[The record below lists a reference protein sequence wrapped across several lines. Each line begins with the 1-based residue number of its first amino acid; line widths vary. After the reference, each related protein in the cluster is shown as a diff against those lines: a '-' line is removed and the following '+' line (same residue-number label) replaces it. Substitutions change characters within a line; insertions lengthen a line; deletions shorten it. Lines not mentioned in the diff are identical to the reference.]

1 MIVPVRNREASLA
14 HQVAHL
20 LDLLPDLTPHF
31 EIVLVDD
38 ASTDLTIDVAADL
51 ARQFPQLRLIRHRE
65 PRGLKTAAK
74 TGVEWATGQTIFVL
88 DETVRPSAGDLR
100 RLWSL
105 RHDRAA
111 SGGKS
116 QAPGVLDP
124 SLLKR
129 LATWGQ
135 SLRSTATARTRGGL
149 QMVRRSDAASLKNR
163 RNDAASVAVAPSA
176 PKSLGRTDASHLPE
190 KPRQARN
197 FLRHLRD
204 VTIGD

>member
-14 HQVAHL
+14 LQVAHL
-20 LDLLPDLTPHF
+20 LDVLPDLTPQF

-38 ASTDLTIDVAADL
+38 ASTDLTLDVAADL

-65 PRGLKTAAK
+65 SRGLKTAAK
-74 TGVEWATGQTIFVL
+74 TGLERASGRTIFVL
-88 DETVRPSAGDLR
+88 EEAVRPSAAVLR

-105 RHDRAA
+105 RHEQPANA
-111 SGGKS
+111 SKS
-116 QAPGVLDP
+116 RPPGTLDP

-135 SLRSTATARTRGGL
+135 SLRSAPSEEARGGL
-149 QMVRRSDAASLKNR
+149 QMIRRSDAASSQDLR
-163 RNDAASVAVAPSA
+163 LDTAIAVASPIA
-176 PKSLGRTDASHLPE
+176 PKQHGRTDASHPAE